1 MDSRAIARAT
11 TEILEI
17 AGLAVIAVGTVA
29 TCVLVLARAV
39 RRRDTAEIY
48 NRLRQG
54 IGRTVL
60 LGLEFLIAA
69 DIVRTVAV
77 TLTLESV
84 AFLGLIVMIRTFL
97 SFSLEVE
104 LQGRWPW
111 QAPSAS
117 RQPESGDP
125 RPEPAP

>member
-1 MDSRAIARAT
+1 MDTREVARAT
-11 TEILEI
+11 TELLEI
-17 AGLAVIAVGTVA
+17 AGLGVIAVGTVA
-29 TCVLVLARAV
+29 TCALVLARAAK
-39 RRRDTAEIY
+39 RRDFGEAY
-48 NRLRQG
+48 DRLRQG

-77 TLTLESV
+77 SLTLQSV
-84 AFLGLIVMIRTFL
+84 AFLGLIVLIRTFL

-111 QAPSAS
+111 QALQTEQ
-117 RQPESGDP
+117 RPESRAAQHG
-125 RPEPAP
+125 

>member
-84 AFLGLIVMIRTFL
+84 AF
-97 SFSLEVE
+97 
-104 LQGRWPW
+104 
-111 QAPSAS
+111 
-117 RQPESGDP
+117 SG
-125 RPEPAP
+125 

>member
-1 MDSRAIARAT
+1 MDTRAIARAT

-29 TCVLVLARAV
+29 TCALVLGRAV
-39 RRRDTAEIY
+39 RRRDPAEIY
-48 NRLRQG
+48 DRLRQG

-84 AFLGLIVMIRTFL
+84 AFLGLIVVIRTFL

-111 QAPSAS
+111 QAPPPS
-117 RQPESGDP
+117 RRAEPGDA

>member
-1 MDSRAIARAT
+1 MDTRAIARAT

-17 AGLAVIAVGTVA
+17 VGLAVIAVGTVA
-29 TCVLVLARAV
+29 TCVLVLGRAV

-48 NRLRQG
+48 DRLRQG

-84 AFLGLIVMIRTFL
+84 AFLGLIVVIRTFL

-111 QAPSAS
+111 QAPPAG
-117 RQPESGDP
+117 RQAEPGDA

>member
-1 MDSRAIARAT
+1 MDTRAIARAT
-11 TEILEI
+11 TEILEL

-29 TCVLVLARAV
+29 TCVLVLGRAV

-48 NRLRQG
+48 DRLRQG

-84 AFLGLIVMIRTFL
+84 AFLGLIVVIRTFL

-111 QAPSAS
+111 QAPPAG
-117 RQPESGDP
+117 RQTEPGDA

>member
-1 MDSRAIARAT
+1 MDTRAIARAT

-29 TCVLVLARAV
+29 TCVLVLTRAT
-39 RRRDTAEIY
+39 RRRDATEIY

-84 AFLGLIVMIRTFL
+84 AFLGLIVLIRTFL

-111 QAPSAS
+111 QAPQAS
-117 RQPESGDP
+117 GQPGSGGP
-125 RPEPAP
+125 QAG

>member
-1 MDSRAIARAT
+1 MDTRAIARAT

-29 TCVLVLARAV
+29 TCVLVLGRAV

-48 NRLRQG
+48 DRLRQG

-84 AFLGLIVMIRTFL
+84 AFLGLIVVIRTFL

-111 QAPSAS
+111 
-117 RQPESGDP
+117 
-125 RPEPAP
+125 